1 MIFKCENLNFVY
13 VGWMRP
19 LPHFFISHILMLI
32 WECTVLQVN
41 VMLKKLPEE
50 DFGPGIDFR
59 EYSIFDNPSL
69 PSEVNNAMILVSLIM
84 IFRFLIYLLCLNLFA
99 LVLEFRW
106 KSHGLMFSS
115 VKKELKIVMDHIIPL
130 LEEYLNFQGIA
141 MKKWYL
147 IFFSS
152 LYYISQIMF
161 NANFLLK
168 LF

>member
-1 MIFKCENLNFVY
+1 
-13 VGWMRP
+13 
-19 LPHFFISHILMLI
+19 
-32 WECTVLQVN
+32 
-41 VMLKKLPEE
+41 MLKKLPEE

-69 PSEVNNAMILVSLIM
+69 PSEVNNAMILVSLIT
-84 IFRFLIYLLCLNLFA
+84 ILRFLIYLLCLNLFA

-152 LYYISQIMF
+152 LYYISQIIMLIF
-161 NANFLLK
+161 CSNFSKSINYIDTKFSVLGCNTTVLLAVTVCESILIIQGCK
-168 LF
+168 SH